1 MKLIATSLVVM
12 LAATATAASA
22 QNAPADPFNGTWKLN
37 AAKSAAQ
44 WEAQK
49 QPKSAA
55 PQAQSSELITIAIAD
70 GTMKYR
76 VEYAQGKA
84 ASYTARFND
93 AKWQDI
99 QGEAE
104 GGLSALTLVRI
115 NDRLHYWVTRMKDGQ
130 FGGLVQRRLADDG
143 KTFTS
148 TRVGSDGYV
157 HYVRVFEKQ

>member
-1 MKLIATSLVVM
+1 M
-12 LAATATAASA
+12 LAATATAARA
-22 QNAPADPFNGTWKLN
+22 QNAAADPFNGTWKLN
-37 AAKSAAQ
+37 ATKSAAQ

-49 QPKSAA
+49 QPKTAA
-55 PQAQSSELITIAIAD
+55 PQAQPSELITIAIAD

-76 VEYAQGKA
+76 VEYGQGKA
-84 ASYTARFND
+84 ASYTAKFND

-104 GGLSALTLVRI
+104 GGLSALTLVKI
-115 NDRLHYWVTRMKDGQ
+115 NDRLHYWVTRTKDGQ

-143 KTFTS
+143 KSFTS